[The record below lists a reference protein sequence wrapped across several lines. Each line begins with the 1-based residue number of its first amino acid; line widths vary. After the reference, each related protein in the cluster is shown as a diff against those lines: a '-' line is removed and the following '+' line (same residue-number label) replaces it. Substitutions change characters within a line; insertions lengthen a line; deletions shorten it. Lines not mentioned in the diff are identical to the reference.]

1 MVGSSTSFAA
11 AKAPQDANA
20 PKAGRVAV
28 LLPLPLAG
36 AYDYRTPEGLTPAP
50 GDFVTVP
57 LGQRM
62 MTGVVWDRSES
73 SEDLAE
79 ARLKP
84 IALVHDAIALR
95 EPVRRL
101 VDWIAAYTLSPPGA
115 VLRMA
120 MGPSDALESEEGRI
134 GFAVAPDLPPPDAK
148 DRRLTPTRRRV
159 LAVFDGTEALPA
171 SLLAQEA
178 GCSAGVIRAMA
189 DAGLLVE
196 TRLPARPV
204 RPVPD
209 WRLPFPRFSDDQADA
224 AEIIVAAVRAR
235 RYETLLLD
243 GVTGSG
249 KTEVYFKAIAAAL
262 EAGRQVLVLLPEI
275 ALGAQWHRRFEQ
287 QFGAPAAA
295 WHSDL
300 RPAERRGVWRDVGEG
315 RAKVVVGARSAL
327 FLPFADLG
335 LIVVDEEHDASFKQ
349 EEGVIYHARDMA
361 VVRASLEGVPIV
373 LASATPSLESLVNA
387 ERGRYRRLVLPARHG
402 GAELPKVTLV
412 DLRDDKPDR
421 QRFVAPSLIEALK
434 ETLAAGEQA
443 MLFLNRRGY
452 APLTLC
458 RTCGHRMQCP
468 NCTAWLVEHRF
479 MGRLICHHCGHAE
492 RLPEICPSCEDK
504 HSFAPCGPGVERL
517 AEEITERFP
526 DARIAVMASDTLI
539 GPRAVA
545 DLVARVQ
552 DHEVD
557 LLIGTQIMA
566 KGHHFPMLTLV
577 GVIDGDLGLSGGD
590 LRASERT
597 FQMLHQVAGR
607 AGRAERPGRVLLQTF
622 DPTHPVMQAMVAH
635 DRDGFL
641 ALQKAER
648 SSHRMPPFGRLAA
661 LIVSAPD
668 ADQADQTAAAL
679 ARAAPHLKGVDVLGP
694 APAPL
699 AVLRGR
705 HRRRFL
711 VKTDR
716 QVNIQ
721 AVLKQWLAG
730 VRTPTAVRIQV
741 DVDPYSFL

>member
-1 MVGSSTSFAA
+1 MAGSSTSFAA
-11 AKAPQDANA
+11 PKTPQVSNS
-20 PKAGRVAV
+20 PQAGRVPV
-28 LLPLPLAG
+28 LLPLPLDG
-36 AYDYRTPEGLTPAP
+36 AYDYRAPAEMPPP
-50 GDFVTVP
+50 GSFVTVP

-62 MTGVVWDRSES
+62 VTGVVWDRSES
-73 SEDLAE
+73 GDDVAE
-79 ARLKP
+79 PRLKP
-84 IALVHDAIALR
+84 VATVHDAVAMR
-95 EPVRRL
+95 APVRRL
-101 VDWIAAYTLSPPGA
+101 VDWVAAYTLSPPGA

-120 MGPSDALESEEGRI
+120 MGPSDALEPEEGRV
-134 GFAVAPDLPPPDAK
+134 GFAVAPDLPGLDAK
-148 DRRLTPTRRRV
+148 DRRLTATRRRV
-159 LAVFDGTEALPA
+159 LAVFNGGEALPA
-171 SLLAQEA
+171 ALLAQEA
-178 GCSAGVIRAMA
+178 GCGAGVIRAMA
-189 DAGLLVE
+189 EAGLLVE
-196 TRLPARPV
+196 TRLPARPP
-204 RPVPD
+204 RPLPD
-209 WRLPFPRFSDDQADA
+209 WRLPFPPLSDDQRQAADA
-224 AEIIVAAVRAR
+224 IVAAVEAR
-235 RYETLLLD
+235 HYETILLD

-262 EAGRQVLVLLPEI
+262 AAGRQVLVLLPEI
-275 ALGAQWHRRFEQ
+275 ALGAQWHRRFER

-300 RPAERRGVWRDVGEG
+300 RPAERRGVWRDVADG
-315 RAKVVVGARSAL
+315 RARVVVGARSAL
-327 FLPFADLG
+327 FLPFEDLG

-349 EEGVIYHARDMA
+349 EEGVVYHARDMA

-387 ERGRYRRLVLPARHG
+387 ERGRYRRIVLPDRHG
-402 GAELPKVTLV
+402 GAELPQVTLV
-412 DLRDDKPDR
+412 DLREDKPER
-421 QRFVAPSLIEALK
+421 QRFVAPSLIAALK
-434 ETLAAGEQA
+434 ETLVAGEQA

-479 MGRLICHHCGHAE
+479 MGRLVCHHCGHAE
-492 RLPEICPSCEDK
+492 RPPEICPACEDK

-517 AEEITERFP
+517 AEEIAERFP
-526 DARIAVMASDTLI
+526 DARVAVMASDTLV
-539 GPRAVA
+539 GPQAMA

-552 DHEVD
+552 AHEID

-577 GVIDGDLGLSGGD
+577 GVIDGDLGLAGGD
-590 LRASERT
+590 LRAGERT

-622 DPTHPVMQAMVAH
+622 DPGHPVMQALAAH
-635 DRDGFL
+635 DRDRFL
-641 ALQKAER
+641 ALESAER
-648 SSHRMPPFGRLAA
+648 RSRHMPPFGRLAA

-668 ADQADQTAAAL
+668 ADQADQVSAAL

-711 VKTDR
+711 MKTDR
-716 QVNIQ
+716 QVNLQ
-721 AVLKQWLAG
+721 AVLRQWLSS
-730 VRTPTAVRIQV
+730 VRVPTAVRVQV

>member
-11 AKAPQDANA
+11 PKTPQVTNPPA
-20 PKAGRVAV
+20 AGRVAV

-36 AYDYRTPEGLTPAP
+36 AYDYRVTEAP
-50 GDFVTVP
+50 PPGSFVTVP
-57 LGQRM
+57 LGQRLV
-62 MTGVVWDRSES
+62 TGVVWDRADSGD
-73 SEDLAE
+73 DLDE
-79 ARLKP
+79 KRLKP
-84 IALVHDAIALR
+84 VASVHDAVAMR
-95 EPVRRL
+95 RPVRRL
-101 VDWIAAYTLSPPGA
+101 VDWIAAYTLSAPGA

-120 MGPSDALESEEGRI
+120 MGPSDALEPEEGRA
-134 GFAVAPDLPPPDAK
+134 GFAPAPGLPPLEEK
-148 DRRLTPTRRRV
+148 DKRLTQTRRRV
-159 LAVFDGTEALPA
+159 LAVFNGTEALPA
-171 SLLAQEA
+171 ALLAQEA
-178 GCSAGVIRAMA
+178 GCGAGVIRAMVE
-189 DAGLLVE
+189 AGLLVE
-196 TRLPARPV
+196 TRLPARPP
-204 RPVPD
+204 RAVPD
-209 WRLPFPRFSDDQADA
+209 WRLPFPDFSEDQQAA
-224 AEIIVAAVRAR
+224 AEAIVAAVEAR
-235 RYETLLLD
+235 RYETILLD

-275 ALGAQWHRRFEQ
+275 ALGAQWHRRFER
-287 QFGAPAAA
+287 QFGAPAAP

-300 RPAERRGVWRDVGEG
+300 RPAERRAVWRDVADG

-327 FLPFADLG
+327 FLPFEDLG

-387 ERGRYRRLVLPARHG
+387 ERGRYRRIVLPDRHG
-402 GAELPKVTLV
+402 GAELPQVTLV
-412 DLRDDKPDR
+412 DLRDDKPER
-421 QRFVAPSLIEALK
+421 QRFVAPSLIDALK

-479 MGRLICHHCGHAE
+479 MGRLVCHHCGHAE
-492 RLPEICPSCEDK
+492 RPPEICPACEDK

-517 AEEITERFP
+517 AEEIADRFP
-526 DARIAVMASDTLI
+526 DARIAVMASDTLV
-539 GPRAVA
+539 GPQAMA

-552 DHEVD
+552 AQDVD

-590 LRASERT
+590 LRAGERT

-607 AGRAERPGRVLLQTF
+607 AGRADRPGRVLLQTF
-622 DPTHPVMQAMVAH
+622 DPGHPVMRALAAH
-635 DRDGFL
+635 DRDRFL
-641 ALQKAER
+641 ALESEER
-648 SSHRMPPFGRLAA
+648 RSRHMPPFGRLAA
-661 LIVSAPD
+661 LIISAPD

-679 ARAAPHLKGVDVLGP
+679 ARAAPHLKGVEVLGP

-716 QVNIQ
+716 QVNLQ
-721 AVLKQWLAG
+721 AVLRQWLAG
-730 VRTPTAVRIQV
+730 VRAPTAVRIQV